1 MTKRKFLNT
10 IVVSFLIFLTGCN
23 AIKTWWNDLNFT
35 DIANTLS
42 PTIQAAS
49 KYGVFAICDN
59 NPDLRPIFIAAG
71 NGVKIAMDAEAFSTE
86 QIKDYIKQALGT
98 ENEKWAPVVFS
109 AMDTVL
115 AQYDIIYKKYI
126 NASIENNDKLNG
138 FKTILLAMS
147 CGVIEGAS
155 MKDLTSIAN
164 KTKVQQFSETRRI
177 EANKALIDKVK
188 QL

>member
-10 IVVSFLIFLTGCN
+10 IIVASLVFLTGCN

-86 QIKDYIKQALGT
+86 QIKDYIKQALGP

-115 AQYDIIYKKYI
+115 VQYDIIYKKYI
-126 NASIENNDKLNG
+126 NASIESNDKLNG
-138 FKTILLAMS
+138 FKTILLSMS

-155 MKDLTSIAN
+155 MKDLTASAN
-164 KTKVQQFSETRRI
+164 KIKSQQFSDAKRL
-177 EANKALIDKVK
+177 EANKALIDQVK
-188 QL
+188 RL